1 MPLGGFG
8 CWQGAG
14 QGIGQGMA
22 GQGRAGQGKEAFLLF
37 LLPSFCFQGAFL
49 SRGRRRGFFFF
60 VWVGSFPFFV
70 SLYRKKKSRGE

>member
-1 MPLGGFG
+1 M
-8 CWQGAG
+8 
-14 QGIGQGMA
+14 
-22 GQGRAGQGKEAFLLF
+22 AGQGKEAFLLF